1 MIYLLF
7 CYNASMSKSLRK
19 ILVTSALTYANGPLH
34 LGHMTEY
41 IQTDIWIRFQRMH
54 NNFCVYICGSDC
66 HGTPIMIKAEE
77 EKITPEEL
85 VSKVNQSQIKDCHDF
100 LISFDNFYKTHSP
113 ENRSLV
119 EEIYA
124 KLQTSGDISKK
135 TIEQAYDAEKN
146 IFLPDR
152 YVKGECP
159 RCGATDQYGDSC
171 EVCGSTYSPSE
182 LKNPVSALSGTTPV
196 TKSSEHYFFNL
207 PNYTEKLKK
216 WTSAGH
222 LQNSVL
228 HKLNEWFEQGLKD
241 WDISRDQPYFGFEI
255 PDAPGKYFY
264 VWLDAPIGYMASLK
278 NLCNKRDDLNFDKYW
293 QKDSDIELYHFIGK
307 DIMYFHALFWP
318 AVLMSANLRTPT
330 TIFVHGFLTI
340 NGEKMSKSRGTLIS
354 ARKYLDCLSPEYLRY
369 YFASKLSSTL
379 EDLDL
384 NFEDFR
390 LKINSDLV
398 GKVVNIASR
407 CAGFITKHFDDM
419 LSKEGAEPELL
430 QEFID
435 AGNEIARAYEHTEFS
450 RAVRL
455 IMSLADKANQYIDA
469 KKPWQLIKDE
479 NTKQEAQAICSVGLN
494 MFRLLI
500 IYLKPILPELSKN
513 VEEFLNLP
521 EQIWEDHKN
530 VLLAHKINKFK
541 PLMQRVE
548 TADIEA
554 ISQP

>member
-1 MIYLLF
+1 M
-7 CYNASMSKSLRK
+7 
-19 ILVTSALTYANGPLH
+19 LVTNALTYANGPLH
-34 LGHMTEY
+34 LGHIVEY
-41 IQTDIWIRFQRMH
+41 IQTDIWVRFQRMH
-54 NNFCVYICGSDC
+54 GNSCIYICGSDC
-66 HGTPIMIKAEE
+66 HGTPIMIQAEKD
-77 EKITPEEL
+77 KITPEEL
-85 VSKVNQSQIKDCHDF
+85 VSKVNQSQIKDCQDF
-100 LISFDNFYKTHSP
+100 LISFDNFYTTHSP
-113 ENRSLV
+113 ENRTLV
-119 EEIYA
+119 EEIYQ
-124 KLQTSGDISKK
+124 KLNARGDINKK
-135 TIEQAYDAEKN
+135 IIEQAYDAEKN

-159 RCGATDQYGDSC
+159 RCGAKNQYGDNC

-182 LKNPVSALSGTTPV
+182 LKNPISALSGTTPI

-222 LQNSVL
+222 LQDSVS

-278 NLCNKRDDLNFDKYW
+278 NLCDKRDDLNFDEYW
-293 QKDSDIELYHFIGK
+293 QKNSDIDLYHFIGK

-330 TIFVHGFLTI
+330 AIFVHGFLTI
-340 NGEKMSKSRGTLIS
+340 NGEKMSKSRGTLIA
-354 ARKYLDCLSPEYLRY
+354 ARKYLDHLAPEYLRY
-369 YFASKLSSTL
+369 YFASKLSNTL

-384 NFEDFR
+384 NLEDFR
-390 LKINSDLV
+390 LKINADLV

-407 CAGFITKHFDDM
+407 CAGFITKHFDGM
-419 LSKEGAEPELL
+419 LDKVESKLL

-435 AGNEIARAYEHTEFS
+435 AGNEIARAYEHLEFS

-455 IMSLADKANQYIDA
+455 IMSLADQANQYIDT

-479 NTKQEAQAICSVGLN
+479 NTKQEVQTICSVGLN

-500 IYLKPILPELSKN
+500 IYLKPILPELAKN
-513 VEEFLNLP
+513 AEEFLNLP
-521 EQIWEDHKN
+521 EQMWEDHKN
-530 VLLAHKINKFK
+530 ILLDHQINKFK
-541 PLMQRVE
+541 PLMQRIE
-548 TADIEA
+548 ASNIEA
-554 ISQP
+554 ILTNTGSRGQAAG

>member
-1 MIYLLF
+1 
-7 CYNASMSKSLRK
+7 MSKSLRK

-34 LGHMTEY
+34 LGHLVEY
-41 IQTDIWIRFQRMH
+41 IQTDIWVRFQRMH
-54 NNFCVYICGSDC
+54 GNSCIYICGSDC
-66 HGTPIMIKAEE
+66 HGTPIMIQAEKD
-77 EKITPEEL
+77 KITPEEL
-85 VSKVNQSQIKDCHDF
+85 VNKVNQSQIKDCQDF
-100 LISFDNFYKTHSP
+100 MIAFDNFYTTHSP
-113 ENRSLV
+113 ENRALV
-119 EEIYA
+119 EEIYT
-124 KLQTSGDISKK
+124 KLKTNGDITKK

-159 RCGATDQYGDSC
+159 RCGAKDQYGDNC
-171 EVCGSTYSPSE
+171 EVCGSTYSSSE
-182 LKNPVSALSGTTPV
+182 LKNPISTLSGTPPI
-196 TKSSEHYFFNL
+196 TKSSEHFFFNL
-207 PNYTEKLKK
+207 PNYTDKLKK

-228 HKLNEWFEQGLKD
+228 HKLNEWFKQGLKE

-278 NLCNKRDDLNFDKYW
+278 NLCDKRDDLNFDEYW
-293 QKDSDIELYHFIGK
+293 QKDSDTDLYHFIGK

-318 AVLMSANLRTPT
+318 AVLMSAAKRTPT
-330 TIFVHGFLTI
+330 AIFVHGFLTI

-354 ARKYLDCLSPEYLRY
+354 ARKYLDHLAPEYLRY
-369 YFASKLSSTL
+369 YFASKLSNTL

-407 CAGFITKHFDDM
+407 CAGFITKHFDGK
-419 LSKEGAEPELL
+419 LSKECTETKLL

-435 AGNEIARAYEHTEFS
+435 TGNEITRAYEHLEFS

-455 IMSLADKANQYIDA
+455 IMLLADQANQYIDA

-479 NTKQEAQAICSVGLN
+479 NTKQTAQAICSVGLN

-500 IYLKPILPELSKN
+500 IYLKPILPGLAKN
-513 VEEFLNLP
+513 AEEFLNLP

-530 VLLAHKINKFK
+530 ILLDHKINKFK
-541 PLMQRVE
+541 PLMQRIE
-548 TADIEA
+548 ASDIES
-554 ISQP
+554 ILNSN